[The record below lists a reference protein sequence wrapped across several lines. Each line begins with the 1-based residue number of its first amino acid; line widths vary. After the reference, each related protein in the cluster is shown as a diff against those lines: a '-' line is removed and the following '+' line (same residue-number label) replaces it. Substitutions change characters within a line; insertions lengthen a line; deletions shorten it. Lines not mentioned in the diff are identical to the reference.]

1 MLSQTIQSS
10 TSEGQRFFGKSLL
23 ALNSGKL
30 SWKQLD
36 YLCVKTNCKY
46 RPCHHCMEGQWSP
59 KPKSSSLL
67 LSSVLLSFL
76 SKSPR
81 EVYGHENFWGN
92 FWAQSYTCHVIPGH
106 EAQECAILIS
116 GLLWHKWFTDY
127 PEKSCFVITKTSW
140 RCCCKMPMPGSACS
154 VCRKANRLY
163 WGSRRK
169 PVSTKWRA

>member
-1 MLSQTIQSS
+1 MLSQAIQSS

-67 LSSVLLSFL
+67 LFSHSPFLSFQITQGSL
-76 SKSPR
+76 WAWKFLRKFLGPVLHLPR
-81 EVYGHENFWGN
+81 HTWSWSTGMCIF
-92 FWAQSYTCHVIPGH
+92 
-106 EAQECAILIS
+106 IS

-127 PEKSCFVITKTSW
+127 PDKFCFVITKTSW
-140 RCCCKMPMPGSACS
+140 RCCCKIPMPGSACS